1 MFIKS
6 CKRSH
11 YASIKTLLSGY
22 WVTLVREVAIVTI
35 EMCRQQPGDASS
47 RLIWKVV
54 CYLPNCTIC
63 IYKCTADAAFL
74 HAAIEVTEYTFIG
87 IIVSVSVFRGVFAIL

>member
-1 MFIKS
+1 M
-6 CKRSH
+6 
-11 YASIKTLLSGY
+11 G
-22 WVTLVREVAIVTI
+22 REVAIVTI

-63 IYKCTADAAFL
+63 IYKCTADAAFW
-74 HAAIEVTEYTFIG
+74 HAAIEVTQYTFIG
-87 IIVSVSVFRGVFAIL
+87 FTVSLAVFKEVFASL